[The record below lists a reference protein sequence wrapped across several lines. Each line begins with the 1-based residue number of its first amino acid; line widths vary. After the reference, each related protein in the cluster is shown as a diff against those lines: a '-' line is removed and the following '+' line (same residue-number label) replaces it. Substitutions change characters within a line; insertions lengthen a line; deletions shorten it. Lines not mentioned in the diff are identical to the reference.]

1 MLVPARD
8 ALARRGRFLSSTV
21 PSGGSND
28 TSESSEKDATPSPS
42 SSATTSFGYKDV
54 LAEEKE
60 GMVREVFEKVAPS
73 YDLMN
78 DLMSAGVH
86 RAWKDYLVSKIGVFP
101 GMTHLD
107 VAGGTGDVAFR
118 VAEELSAWLPPLAGG
133 APPPLVVSDP
143 NSEMLAVGRQR
154 AAERG
159 IAESCMVFEE
169 GNAQSLPYA
178 DDSFDFVTI
187 SFGLRNVT
195 DIDAAL
201 VEMRRVLKPGGRFEC
216 LEFSRVQHS
225 SLRAVYDLYSRVVI
239 PELGHRVADD
249 RASYEYLVESIRK
262 HPAQLELLSRVA
274 AAGFKSAAVRDMTFG
289 VVAVH
294 SGYKL

>member
-1 MLVPARD
+1 MSIMRR
-8 ALARRGRFLSSTV
+8 LARARCATTPTRRLSGDTTHFGEKTV
-21 PSGGSND
+21 PKEAKEGLVRGVFSSVASNYDVMNDFMSGG
-28 TSESSEKDATPSPS
+28 
-42 SSATTSFGYKDV
+42 
-54 LAEEKE
+54 L
-60 GMVREVFEKVAPS
+60 
-73 YDLMN
+73 
-78 DLMSAGVH
+78 H
-86 RAWKDYLVSKIGVFP
+86 RFWKDDFVGRLGLGAVARASGEAP
-101 GMTHLD
+101 RCLD

-118 VAEELSAWLPPLAGG
+118 VAEELSAWLPPL
-133 APPPLVVSDP
+133 VVSDP
-143 NSEMLAVGRQR
+143 NAEMLAVGRQR